1 MSLPESMSRIVIVG
15 SKSKLD
21 ETVNALFKIG
31 IVHLIDYTNDSDEG
45 LTIGAPLPYSAKASE
60 RLLKLRAAE
69 KDLNINVNK
78 AEIESISL
86 ADIKAQISSGGVE
99 NVEKD
104 VFEAIEKRNKIVQNI
119 TELNAKK
126 EDLAVLSKLPLKLED
141 YSGYESLAVFVGTVR
156 DDVSAELEALPN
168 TQVFISNAEKKEK
181 YSIAVFVKTADKDK
195 VSNVLSEHAYT
206 ETPVPSDTGMP
217 ADVLAKTVTEIADNE
232 AALVDAQA
240 KIAELSEKYKS
251 FIVASDEEL
260 SDEVSRGE
268 TPLRVATTEFSYVI
282 DAWVPTAQTDKVQ
295 EDIKSMLG
303 EGVYVEVQETR
314 SRKLH
319 DSEHAEPRFR
329 VPPTKFKNGAYAKNY
344 EFPVSLLSAPRY
356 QEIDPSLL
364 IGIFF
369 PIFFG
374 FMVGD
379 LAYAIPF
386 ICLGGYGL
394 KCAKSDEFRAIGTV
408 LFFGGIWAAIFG
420 TFFFGEMLGMHFV
433 TGAHFNPDLE
443 MTWEVLLG
451 INLPEWFEGLLP
463 AGEGIS
469 KTHAIP
475 LLLKLSVYVGIVHL
489 AVAYIVGVINVNM
502 QHDMKEA
509 ILEKGGWL
517 FSLFGVTLVC
527 YSITELMFKC
537 MPNDRPFEGLAL
549 YSMIVGLVLLVIGV
563 VVCYQKEKAQAILEL
578 PGIVGNIL
586 SYTRLAAI
594 GMSKAG
600 MALAFNYIALI
611 MMPEMGLVGIIIG
624 AVVFVI
630 GHLMIWVLAII
641 SAGLHGLRLQYV
653 ETMNKFFVGGGLPYN
668 PLKTKFKHINKNVE
682 TEV

>member
-21 ETVNALFKIG
+21 ETVDALFKIG

-319 DSEHAEPRFR
+319 DSEHAEPRFK

-537 MPNDRPFEGLAL
+537 MPNDLPFEGLAL

>member
-1 MSLPESMSRIVIVG
+1 
-15 SKSKLD
+15 
-21 ETVNALFKIG
+21 
-31 IVHLIDYTNDSDEG
+31 
-45 LTIGAPLPYSAKASE
+45 
-60 RLLKLRAAE
+60 
-69 KDLNINVNK
+69 
-78 AEIESISL
+78 
-86 ADIKAQISSGGVE
+86 
-99 NVEKD
+99 
-104 VFEAIEKRNKIVQNI
+104 
-119 TELNAKK
+119 
-126 EDLAVLSKLPLKLED
+126 
-141 YSGYESLAVFVGTVR
+141 
-156 DDVSAELEALPN
+156 
-168 TQVFISNAEKKEK
+168 
-181 YSIAVFVKTADKDK
+181 
-195 VSNVLSEHAYT
+195 
-206 ETPVPSDTGMP
+206 
-217 ADVLAKTVTEIADNE
+217 
-232 AALVDAQA
+232 
-240 KIAELSEKYKS
+240 
-251 FIVASDEEL
+251 
-260 SDEVSRGE
+260 
-268 TPLRVATTEFSYVI
+268 
-282 DAWVPTAQTDKVQ
+282 
-295 EDIKSMLG
+295 
-303 EGVYVEVQETR
+303 
-314 SRKLH
+314 
-319 DSEHAEPRFR
+319 
-329 VPPTKFKNGAYAKNY
+329 KFKNGAYAKNY

-537 MPNDRPFEGLAL
+537 MPNDLPFEGLAL

>member
-21 ETVNALFKIG
+21 ETVDALFKIG

-181 YSIAVFVKTADKDK
+181 FSIAVFVKTADKDK

-537 MPNDRPFEGLAL
+537 MPNDLPFEGLAL

>member
-537 MPNDRPFEGLAL
+537 MPNDLPFEGLAL

>member
-21 ETVNALFKIG
+21 ETVDALFKIG

-537 MPNDRPFEGLAL
+537 MPNDLPFEGLAL

>member
-1 MSLPESMSRIVIVG
+1 MSRIVIVG

-21 ETVNALFKIG
+21 ETVDALFKIG

-181 YSIAVFVKTADKDK
+181 FSIAVFVKTADKDK

-537 MPNDRPFEGLAL
+537 MPNDLPFEGLAL

>member
-21 ETVNALFKIG
+21 ETVDALFKIG

-181 YSIAVFVKTADKDK
+181 YSVAVFVKTADKDK

-537 MPNDRPFEGLAL
+537 MPNDLPFEGLAL